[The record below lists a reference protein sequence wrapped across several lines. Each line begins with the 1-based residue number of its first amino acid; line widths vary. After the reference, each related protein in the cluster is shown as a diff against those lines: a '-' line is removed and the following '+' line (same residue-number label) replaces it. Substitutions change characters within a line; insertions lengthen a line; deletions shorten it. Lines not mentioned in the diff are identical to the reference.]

1 MTRKEII
8 EAISVMGRQNSTRT
22 VLFHA
27 AIAERLGLNA
37 SDHKC
42 ADLLMAEPGPVTP
55 GRLAELTG
63 LTAGAI
69 TGVLDRLEKA
79 NFIAREHDREDRR
92 RILVRLTPERM
103 PDVGALFAP
112 LAAGMR
118 ELCSQY
124 SAEQL
129 ALILDFSRG
138 ANRVLMEAA
147 ETLRRLPVPAD
158 GDDGAKNAPA
168 PRAKRA
174 TK

>member
-1 MTRKEII
+1 MTRKELI
-8 EAISVMGRQNSTRT
+8 EAIGMMGRQNSTRT

-27 AIAERLGLNA
+27 AIAERLGLNP

-42 ADLLMAEPGPVTP
+42 ADLLLAEPGPVTP

-79 NFIAREHDREDRR
+79 KFVVREHDREDRR

-112 LAAGMR
+112 LSAGMT

-124 SAEQL
+124 SAVEL
-129 ALILDFSRG
+129 ALILDFMRG
-138 ANRVLMEAA
+138 TGRVFQEAA
-147 ETLRRLPVPAD
+147 ETLRHVPTP
-158 GDDGAKNAPA
+158 APA
-168 PRAKRA
+168 PAKAPAKRA
-174 TK
+174 AK